1 MTNRKNNLKLS
12 EMTKQSLTVLFMLIS
27 VMVFAQEETVIVT
40 GTRVS
45 MPEPEGFTKS
55 AQFAGYQKG
64 ETAMI
69 NVMDL
74 NGGNFYSNAATFSKE
89 NFESKGVEV
98 LEYEELTIGGFPAK
112 FIKVIAEDQSHMM
125 NAVFGDSTFSV
136 MIMGAYLPEDEAA
149 EETIRKSILSAGYNK
164 DFEVD
169 PFSNAFFSL
178 DDSKSRLKY
187 ANAAAGMF
195 MYSIDGKDGNAPDQ
209 PMALVLPLPKD
220 VFTTAK
226 SMAES
231 MIIGLQGKGMTDIEY
246 INESDDAINGY
257 DAYEIWATG
266 IMGDANANIL
276 VQAIVKGENLLIIQG
291 MQVKGEFD
299 PEVIRELSATVIM
312 K

>member
-1 MTNRKNNLKLS
+1 MTNRRRNLKLS
-12 EMTKQSLTVLFMLIS
+12 NMTKQSFVFFFLLLGTVAI
-27 VMVFAQEETVIVT
+27 AQENSNIIP
-40 GTRVS
+40 GTRVT
-45 MPEPEGFTKS
+45 MPEPKGFTKS
-55 AQFAGYQKG
+55 QQFAGYQKG

-74 NGGNFYSNAATFSKE
+74 NGGSFYSNAATFSREK
-89 NFESKGVEV
+89 FESKGVEV

-112 FIKVIAEDQSHMM
+112 FIRVIAADQSHMM

-136 MIMGAYLPEDEAA
+136 MIMGAYLPGDKSA

-164 DFEVD
+164 DFAVD

-187 ANAAAGMF
+187 SNAAAGMF
-195 MYSIDGKDGNAPDQ
+195 MYTIEGKEGNGPDQ

-220 VFTTAK
+220 YFTTAK

-231 MIIGLQGKGMTDIEY
+231 MIAGLQEKGMTDVEY
-246 INESDDAINGY
+246 IKESDEAINGY
-257 DAYEIWATG
+257 DAYEIWAKG
-266 IMGDANANIL
+266 IMGGANANIL

-299 PEVIRELSATVIM
+299 PEVIRELSTTVKM